1 MNRNPVDTIDSLPE
15 EAFLLPWYVNGT
27 LDAEDRGRVEAA
39 LAQSAEL
46 REELELLR
54 AVERSVVASTDAM
67 PDPDPDGF
75 ARLMARIDAEPQ
87 RTAQPAAS
95 QGRGLLARVA
105 GWFEVSWRPAMA
117 AAALVIAVQAAA
129 IVALVGDRG
138 EAGGQFQTASGASGT
153 GDARFLVGFADG
165 ALLGD
170 IRALLE
176 RADAVIVKGPTA
188 DGYFVVAAQ
197 GDAAQAQSTL
207 QSAANL
213 VTQAERMP

>member
-1 MNRNPVDTIDSLPE
+1 MKTNTADAIDTLPE

-27 LDAEDRGRVEAA
+27 LDAEDRRRVEAA
-39 LAQSAEL
+39 LAQSADL

-54 AVERSVVASTDAM
+54 QVSAAVVTSTDAM
-67 PDPDPDGF
+67 PEPDPAGF
-75 ARLMARIDAEPQ
+75 DRLMARIDAEPQ
-87 RTAQPAAS
+87 RTPAAAPARS
-95 QGRGLLARVA
+95 GFLARA
-105 GWFEVSWRPAMA
+105 AEWLQASWKPAMA
-117 AAALVIAVQAAA
+117 AAAVVIAVQGAA
-129 IVALVGDRG
+129 IVALVGDR
-138 EAGGQFQTASGASGT
+138 AGGGDFRTASGPTAGQT
-153 GDARFLVGFADG
+153 EARFLVGFADG
-165 ALLGD
+165 AALAD

-197 GDAAQAQSTL
+197 GDAAQAQAAL